1 MNSMNDNKASNA
13 AHTLIATLG
22 LSARTVNHAPL
33 FTVEESRALRGEIP
47 GAHTKNLFLKDKG
60 SNLFLVTA
68 EESSPLDLKQ
78 LDKAIG
84 AKGRVSFASA
94 EQLLEAL
101 GILPGSVSPL
111 ALVNDKAGRVR
122 FILEDKLAKAEHINV
137 HPLVNTQTTTLTV
150 GDLVRYIEAT
160 NHSVTTLTLPYR
172 EMAETAN
179 S

>member
-1 MNSMNDNKASNA
+1 MSVSPAPSATNA
-13 AHTLIATLG
+13 ALAFMAELGIRAT
-22 LSARTVNHAPL
+22 TIEHPPL
-33 FTVEESRALRGEIP
+33 HTVEESRALRGEIS

-78 LDKAIG
+78 IDKVIG

-111 ALVNDKAGRVR
+111 ALVNDRAGRVR
-122 FILEDKLAKAEHINV
+122 FILEEKLAEAAIINV
-137 HPLVNTQTTTLTV
+137 HPLVNTMTTSLATP
-150 GDLVRYIEAT
+150 DLRRYIEAT
-160 NHSVTTLTLPYR
+160 GHAITVLPLPYR
-172 EMAETAN
+172 EIAEPPA
-179 S
+179 

>member
-1 MNSMNDNKASNA
+1 MSVSPAPS
-13 AHTLIATLG
+13 ATNTALALMAELG
-22 LSARTVNHAPL
+22 IRATTIEHPPL
-33 FTVEESRALRGEIP
+33 HTVEESRALRGEIS

-78 LDKAIG
+78 IDKVIG

-111 ALVNDKAGRVR
+111 ALVNDRAGRVR
-122 FILEDKLAKAEHINV
+122 FILEEKLAEAAIINV
-137 HPLVNTQTTTLTV
+137 HPLVNTMTTSLATP
-150 GDLVRYIEAT
+150 DLRRYIEAT
-160 NHSVTTLTLPYR
+160 GHATTVLPLPYR
-172 EMAETAN
+172 EIAEPPA
-179 S
+179 